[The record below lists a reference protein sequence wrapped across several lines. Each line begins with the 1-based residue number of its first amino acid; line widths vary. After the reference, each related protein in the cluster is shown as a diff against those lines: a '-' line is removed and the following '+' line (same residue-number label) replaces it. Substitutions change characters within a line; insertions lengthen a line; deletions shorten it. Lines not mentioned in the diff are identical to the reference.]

1 MLKKSLRILPLAVVL
16 ATATLFGDVQ
26 MTPSQTA
33 AAIENKLHSAQ
44 IYTHGEVHVTYANG
58 VATLTGTVNNLA
70 AKRAAVQAARKIKG
84 VTQVVDNIRIY
95 AVNVT
100 PQLIL
105 EHARKDV
112 VTYYAYTIF
121 DNVNLELR
129 GNTLIVSGE
138 VTQPFKKYDLAKILT
153 DVNGVDRVVNDLKV
167 LPVSSFDDRLR
178 LQIARA
184 IYGNPY
190 FTYYANQAIP
200 PIHIIVDNGN
210 VTLTGVVAT
219 KMDREVA
226 MMRARSVGLSFSVKD
241 HLRVEHS

>member
-1 MLKKSLRILPLAVVL
+1 MWKRSLQILPLAVVL
-16 ATATLFGDVQ
+16 ATATLFAGTQ
-26 MTPSQTA
+26 MTASQTT
-33 AAIENKLHSAQ
+33 AAIENKLHNAQ

-70 AKRAAVQAARKIKG
+70 AKRAAVRAARKVKG

-105 EHARKDV
+105 EHARKYV

-129 GNTLIVSGE
+129 GNTLTVSGE
-138 VTQPFKKYDLAKILT
+138 VTQPFKKYDLGKILT
-153 DVNGVDRVVNDLKV
+153 DVNGVDKVVNDIKV
-167 LPVSSFDDRLR
+167 LPVSPFDDRHR
-178 LQIARA
+178 LQIAHA
-184 IYGNPY
+184 IYGDPY
-190 FTYYANQAIP
+190 FIYYADQAIP
-200 PIHIIVDNGN
+200 PIHIIVDNGH

-219 KMDREVA
+219 KMDRQVA
-226 MMRARSVGLSFSVKD
+226 MMQARSTGLSFSVTD

>member
-1 MLKKSLRILPLAVVL
+1 MR
-16 ATATLFGDVQ
+16 
-26 MTPSQTA
+26 
-33 AAIENKLHSAQ
+33 
-44 IYTHGEVHVTYANG
+44 G
-58 VATLTGTVNNLA
+58 VSTVNNLA
-70 AKRAAVQAARKIKG
+70 AKRAAVRAALKVKG

-112 VTYYAYTIF
+112 VTYYAYPIF

-129 GNTLIVSGE
+129 GNTLTVSGE
-138 VTQPFKKYDLAKILT
+138 VTQPFKKNDLGNILAQ
-153 DVNGVDRVVNDLKV
+153 VNGVAEVVNNLKV
-167 LPVSSFDDRLR
+167 LPLSNFDNRLR
-178 LQIARA
+178 FQVARA

-190 FTYYANQAIP
+190 FIYYADQAIP
-200 PIHIIVDNGN
+200 PIHIIVDNGH

-219 KMDREVA
+219 KMDRQVA
-226 MMRARSVGLSFSVKD
+226 MMQARSTGLSFSVTD